1 MNGLFEVWF
10 NGAIVNQFFSYTN
23 AKNWAIMTADMLDQT
38 VLVKQNDTI
47 VFDTSN
53 IKRVIDNET

>member
-1 MNGLFEVWF
+1 MNDLFELWF
-10 NGAIVNQFFSYTN
+10 NGTIVNQFSSYAN
-23 AKNWAIMTADMLDQT
+23 AKSWAIMTADMLDQT

-53 IKRVIDNET
+53 IKKGN

>member
-38 VLVKQNDTI
+38 GLVKQNDTI

-53 IKRVIDNET
+53 IKKGV